1 MRTGSKQAIIWL
13 LILVLTMT
21 LLLACSDDDQE
32 TAEAMATP
40 ATTNEMP
47 KPITTPTGV
56 PTTSPES
63 TTGSSPLPAE
73 EDSLTDEQVLT
84 ALMEIRN
91 KTNEVAT
98 AWGNYSPNVAQGFF
112 RRSGAPVEDAIV
124 QTTITEVTPRT
135 WFISMP
141 LVNAAL
147 FETDD
152 GLVMID
158 AGGACE
164 GPALLQAVRSVSD
177 KPMHTV
183 IYTHAHIDH
192 AYGLWAFEEA
202 GEMPQNIIAH
212 QGIIEWFDRYID
224 HRVNVTHYQP
234 QTLVDWPEDKNDII
248 WPTQTYDG
256 DSFELDIGGELFVLR
271 HHRGE
276 TDDATWVWVPE
287 RKVIASGDFYMHML
301 PNVGNPRRIQRH
313 PEEWAMAL
321 EEMAALNAEVLLPGH
336 GDAIYGSEEVKTAL
350 LDVAEVLRY
359 VVDYTI
365 AAMNSEEFLRK
376 DQIVQG
382 LDLPEHMANNP
393 ELQPHHATAQD
404 IVQMVLN
411 QYRGWWDDRPASVDP
426 APVEVQAQEI
436 VQLAGGMDVI
446 VTRARELMDIDIKMA
461 SHLAEW
467 AFYADPSDSRAQ
479 DIFIEV
485 FVERAKDTEHTM
497 HLLCY
502 LFGAV
507 TPAMQAKQAST
518 PE

>member
-1 MRTGSKQAIIWL
+1 MNILNKAGI
-13 LILVLTMT
+13 ILVALLMFVSSLLVACGSGDET
-21 LLLACSDDDQE
+21 LSPAPKASPTVE
-32 TAEAMATP
+32 PTTIPEPTPEPIATP
-40 ATTNEMP
+40 E
-47 KPITTPTGV
+47 
-56 PTTSPES
+56 ES
-63 TTGSSPLPAE
+63 
-73 EDSLTDEQVLT
+73 DLTDEQVLT
-84 ALMEIRN
+84 ALMEIKDN
-91 KTNEVAT
+91 IHEVAT

-112 RRSGAPVEDAIV
+112 KRSGAPLEDAIN
-124 QTTITEVTPRT
+124 QTIITEVAPRT

-152 GLVMID
+152 GLVMVD

-202 GEMPQNIIAH
+202 GEIPQNVIAYE
-212 QGIIEWFDRYID
+212 GINEWFDRYID

-234 QTLVDWPEDKNDII
+234 QSLDGWPENESDII
-248 WPTQTYDG
+248 RPTQTYSG
-256 DSFELDIGGELFVLR
+256 DSFELEIGGELFILR

-276 TDDATWVWVPE
+276 TNDATWVWVPG
-287 RKVIASGDFYMHML
+287 RSVIASGDFYMHML

-321 EEMAALNAEVLLPGH
+321 EEMAALDAAVLLPGH
-336 GDAIYGSEEVKTAL
+336 GGAVYGSEEIKTAL
-350 LDVAEVLRY
+350 LDVADVLRY
-359 VVDYTI
+359 IVDYTI
-365 AAMNSEEFLRK
+365 EAMNGEEFLRK

-382 LDLPEHMANNP
+382 LDLPEHMVNNP

-411 QYRGWWDDRPASVDP
+411 QYRGWWDDRPANVDP
-426 APVEVQAQEI
+426 APVELQAREI

-446 VTRARELMDIDIKMA
+446 VARAKELKGTDIKLA

-467 AFYADPSDSRAQ
+467 AFYADPYDPQAQ
-479 DIFIEV
+479 DVFMDIFLT
-485 FVERAKDTEHTM
+485 RAKETEHTM
-497 HLLCY
+497 HLLCFLY
-502 LFGAV
+502 EAV
-507 TPAMQAKQAST
+507 IPAMQARQASAL
-518 PE
+518 E